1 MRIDLG
7 DEEQPE
13 IGLTALIDCIFFLLM
28 FFMVATSFKQQTTQR
43 KEKQLPITLPASSNA
58 LEQADDNAHPL
69 IIGVDRDGKLY
80 LEGQAVTA
88 QALHARLRTVAEAD
102 AGTRVR
108 IDGDKLAAY
117 QHIVRVMDLCQI
129 EGLHNVAMR
138 TRN

>member
-43 KEKQLPITLPASSNA
+43 KDKQLPIALPVSSNA
-58 LEQADDNAHPL
+58 LEESDDNARPL
-69 IIGVDRDGKLY
+69 VIGVGRDGKLY
-80 LEGQAVTA
+80 LEGEAVTA
-88 QALHARLRTVAEAD
+88 QGLHSRLRAVAAAD
-102 AGTRVR
+102 AGTHIR
-108 IDGDKLAAY
+108 IDGDKQAAY

-129 EGLHNVAMR
+129 EGLHNIAMR

>member
-7 DEEQPE
+7 DDDQPE

-43 KEKQLPITLPASSNA
+43 KDKQLPITLPASSNA
-58 LEQADDNAHPL
+58 LEESDDNARPL
-69 IIGVDRDGKLY
+69 IIGVGRDGKLY
-80 LEGQAVTA
+80 LEGEAVTA
-88 QALHARLRTVAEAD
+88 QGLHSRLRAIAAAD
-102 AGTRVR
+102 AGTRIR
-108 IDGDKLAAY
+108 IDGDNQAAY

-129 EGLHNVAMR
+129 EGLHNIAMR